1 MEPTLNPIFDQI
13 IKAIPMSIPE
23 ANPVRENIKKVT
35 AEIRAAARANGNWE
49 AAISLM
55 MLHWARDRER
65 LETELESRE
74 KFLDTL
80 VCS

>member
-1 MEPTLNPIFDQI
+1 MEALHPIFEQI
-13 IKAIPMSIPE
+13 IKSIPAIMSE
-23 ANPVRENIKKVT
+23 GQPVRENIKKVT
-35 AEIRAAARANGNWE
+35 AEIREAAKENGNWE
-49 AAISLM
+49 GAVAVM

-80 VCS
+80 CS